1 MCRVCCALFLL
12 FCAVWGK
19 SARVFDPHHLP
30 ISLAHSLPFV
40 LMTRSP
46 FPRRRR
52 AGVKRY
58 DGTTPPRKSPAPP
71 FSSPSPSRGVAPSP
85 APPPPPAQAP
95 APWPLVAAEESAII
109 SPPAEED
116 RGTAQL
122 ACTPAASVSQ
132 ILAVSFAAD
141 PAELSHQLDAHLANL
156 LHGGSSGLSIA
167 SPSEPPPRHSAVYRL
182 LPRTPHFNAIQQ
194 AAAAAPPAPPA
205 LPQDAEGK
213 ASESPPPRF
222 GSALARIRAVAHDVV
237 EQLGGG
243 DEHGS
248 GT

>member
-1 MCRVCCALFLL
+1 MCVVCCALFLL
-12 FCAVWGK
+12 FCTVWGK
-19 SARVFDPHHLP
+19 SARVFDPHHHLP

-58 DGTTPPRKSPAPP
+58 DGTTPPRKPPAPP

-85 APPPPPAQAP
+85 APPPPPRRL

-156 LHGGSSGLSIA
+156 LQGGSSGLSIA

-182 LPRTPHFNAIQQ
+182 LPRTPTSTQSSRLQLLHRPHRPRCLKMPRAS
-194 AAAAAPPAPPA
+194 
-205 LPQDAEGK
+205 
-213 ASESPPPRF
+213 SESPPPRF

-237 EQLGGG
+237 EQLGG